1 MAMEEVVLSIEK
13 IASGGDGIGFIEGHA
28 VFVPFSIPGE
38 SLRCRVT
45 ESAGNY
51 LRAAISEILAPS
63 PFRTSPACPIFE
75 TCGGCNLQHIQYPHQ
90 AGLKAE
96 SVKDVFRRTAHIDL
110 GNPEIATGAHYGYRN
125 RVQLHFCAD
134 QHLGFMESGSVTP
147 VRADGCPVAIE
158 GISDWLRS
166 QNRKSNPRRELQA
179 RIGQKERFAVF
190 GQDDKLYVEGL
201 DPVASAAVAG
211 REYRFPLRHFFQS
224 NLEMAG
230 RLADDLAERLHG
242 SRAADL
248 YCGAGLFAARL
259 SDDFDE
265 VACVESDTV
274 SLEAARQNVPKS
286 KANFYARDVESW
298 ARSAKGRW
306 DWVVA
311 DPPRA
316 GLSAPVRSWIKT
328 ADIGGFAYVS
338 CDHATMARDI
348 GDLRDSG
355 WRLEYIKLYDFYP
368 QTGRIEA
375 LALLSPP

>member
-1 MAMEEVVLSIEK
+1 MAMEEVELSIDK
-13 IASGGDGIGFIEGHA
+13 IASGGDGIGFVEGQA

-38 SLRCRVT
+38 RLICRVT
-45 ESAGNY
+45 EKAGNY
-51 LRAAISEILAPS
+51 LRAAIKEILAPS
-63 PFRTSPACPIFE
+63 PFRTSPACPLFE

-96 SVKDVFRRTAHIDL
+96 SVKDVFRKFARMDI

-134 QHLGFMESGSVTP
+134 RHLGFMESGSATP
-147 VRADGCPVAIE
+147 VRADACPVAV
-158 GISDWLRS
+158 GCISDWLGT
-166 QNRKSNPRRELQA
+166 QNRKSNPRKELQA
-179 RIGQKERFAVF
+179 RIGQRERFVVF
-190 GQDDKLYVEGL
+190 GQEEKLYVEGL
-201 DPVASAAVAG
+201 DPLAYATVAG

-230 RLADDLAERLHG
+230 ALANDLADRIRG

-259 SDDFDE
+259 SDNFEE

-274 SLEAARQNVPKS
+274 SLEAARQNVPKA
-286 KANFYARDVESW
+286 KASFYARDVESW
-298 ARSAKGRW
+298 ARASKGRW

-316 GLSAPVRSWIKT
+316 GLSAPVRAWIKT
-328 ADIGGFAYVS
+328 ADLGGFAYVS

-348 GDLRDSG
+348 GDLASLG
-355 WRLEYIKLYDFYP
+355 WNMDYLKLYDFYP